1 MSTPKNCSAI
11 ENELALFVGGELGPR
26 SRAEVEEHLQR
37 CEACVGAVGRL
48 TRARAALRAGLSEGA
63 SRVPDLWAGVRARL
77 VESGTIH
84 AAPQAPVAPAAQSVA
99 AASPRLRWFPL
110 SAAAAAL
117 FALGVWF
124 AQREDAGSH
133 KHLGGAEQL
142 VDGSSSKPLPVEPV
156 CLRRLQ
162 PGESALSSSA
172 VTIEELQD
180 EARLR
185 AASQPGGAQAA
196 SQYRG
201 IH

>member
-48 TRARAALRAGLSEGA
+48 ARARAALRAGLSEGA

-84 AAPQAPVAPAAQSVA
+84 AAPQAPQAPGAPAAQLVA
-99 AASPRLRWFPL
+99 AATPRRNWIPL

-117 FALGVWF
+117 FALGLWL
-124 AQREDAGSH
+124 AQRDDAGTE
-133 KHLGGAEQL
+133 KRTGGPDVVSRQIEVQ
-142 VDGSSSKPLPVEPV
+142 PVG
-156 CLRRLQ
+156 LRRLQ

-172 VTIEELQD
+172 VSIEELQD
-180 EARLR
+180 EARQR
-185 AASQPGGAQAA
+185 AALQPGGAQAA
-196 SQYRG
+196 SQVRG
-201 IH
+201 MH

>member
-37 CEACVGAVGRL
+37 CEVCVEAVGRL
-48 TRARAALRAGLSEGA
+48 TRARAALRAGLGEGA
-63 SRVPDLWAGVRARL
+63 SRVPDLWPGVRRRL

-84 AAPQAPVAPAAQSVA
+84 APQAPLAPAAQPVA
-99 AASPRLRWFPL
+99 AAAPRLRWLPL

-117 FALGVWF
+117 FALGLWL
-124 AQREDAGSH
+124 AQRADPIVKPHSGGSDLAAGNP
-133 KHLGGAEQL
+133 GR
-142 VDGSSSKPLPVEPV
+142 PLPVQPV
-156 CLRRLQ
+156 GLRRLE

>member
-37 CEACVGAVGRL
+37 CEACVGAVGRM

-77 VESGTIH
+77 VESGAIH
-84 AAPQAPVAPAAQSVA
+84 APQAPEAPVAAQSS
-99 AASPRLRWFPL
+99 AASSPRRWIPL

-117 FALGVWF
+117 FALGLWI
-124 AQREDAGSH
+124 AQRDDAGP
-133 KHLGGAEQL
+133 KHHMGGSDVVAQ
-142 VDGSSSKPLPVEPV
+142 PIQIQPVG
-156 CLRRLQ
+156 LRRLE

>member
-26 SRAEVEEHLQR
+26 SRGEVEEHLQH
-37 CEACVGAVGRL
+37 CEACVEAVGRL
-48 TRARAALRAGLSEGA
+48 TRARAALRAGLGEGT
-63 SRVPDLWAGVRARL
+63 SRVPDLWPGVRARL

-84 AAPQAPVAPAAQSVA
+84 AAPQALVASAAQPLA
-99 AASPRLRWFPL
+99 TASPWRRWLPL

-117 FALGVWF
+117 FALGLWL
-124 AQREDAGSH
+124 AQRSDPRSQPSSGGS
-133 KHLGGAEQL
+133 GMVANT
-142 VDGSSSKPLPVEPV
+142 GSRPLTVQPVG
-156 CLRRLQ
+156 LRRLE

-185 AASQPGGAQAA
+185 AALQPGGAQAA

>member
-26 SRAEVEEHLQR
+26 SRAEVEEHLER

-84 AAPQAPVAPAAQSVA
+84 APQAPGAPAARTVA
-99 AASPRLRWFPL
+99 AASPRMRWLPL

-117 FALGVWF
+117 FALGLWI
-124 AQREDAGSH
+124 AQRDDAGSGQRP
-133 KHLGGAEQL
+133 GGSEL
-142 VDGSSSKPLPVEPV
+142 VAGTNSRPIPVQPV
-156 CLRRLQ
+156 GLRRLQ
-162 PGESALSSSA
+162 PGESALSASA
-172 VTIEELQD
+172 VSIEELQD
-180 EARLR
+180 EARQR
-185 AASQPGGAQAA
+185 AALQPGGAQSA
-196 SQYRG
+196 SQVRG
-201 IH
+201 MH

>member
-37 CEACVGAVGRL
+37 CAACVEAVGGL
-48 TRARAALRAGLSEGA
+48 TRARAALRAGLGEGA
-63 SRVPDLWAGVRARL
+63 SRVPDLWPGVRTRL

-84 AAPQAPVAPAAQSVA
+84 APLAPASRAPASA
-99 AASPRLRWFPL
+99 APRSMPRWIPL

-117 FALGVWF
+117 FALGLWL
-124 AQREDAGSH
+124 AQRNNPGPQMQTRGS
-133 KHLGGAEQL
+133 EL
-142 VDGSSSKPLPVEPV
+142 VARAPSRGLEVQPVG
-156 CLRRLQ
+156 LRRLE